1 MRYTL
6 CIGLAQL
13 ITGSL
18 LAQASANDTILREL
32 HGMLDKKGHT
42 YIQGNGYVIKV
53 EYHDWPASQS
63 AYAKTKKKQQ
73 PSAAVLGQDDPGL
86 PVPNVIF
93 EERPDSGHQVQTT
106 YCIPDRSKGYWY
118 IAFGTVSPDERAFE
132 RALVLNI
139 HEHSGY
145 KGMMTTSEA
154 LEIDFCG
161 RKIPLGPACHWM
173 GPYNCQCSDLGQMNW
188 SISNDPDRAGR
199 LIDAQLDATKLK
211 NKILQRDSV
220 AVVFEG
226 AEAKA
231 VRVIYKV
238 PKVVKFLG
246 QTSDHLVAYYVV
258 APVRDRYV
266 SCVLS
271 HYGDPAADRSLPP
284 LLSEVMVLKE

>member
-6 CIGLAQL
+6 CIGLAH
-13 ITGSL
+13 IMSVSA
-18 LAQASANDTILREL
+18 LAQASANDTILKDL
-32 HGMLDKKGHT
+32 HGMLDTKGHT

-73 PSAAVLGQDDPGL
+73 PSVVLLAQDDPEL
-86 PVPNVIF
+86 PVPNAIF
-93 EERPDSGHQVQTT
+93 EERPDSGNQVQTT

-118 IAFGTVSPDERAFE
+118 IAFATVRPEERAFE
-132 RALVLNI
+132 RSLVLSI
-139 HEHSGY
+139 HANSGY
-145 KGMMTTSEA
+145 KGMMTAREA
-154 LEIDFCG
+154 QEIDFCG

-173 GPYNCQCSDLGQMNW
+173 GPYNCQCSGLGQMNW
-188 SISNDPDRAGR
+188 SITNDRARASR

-231 VRVIYKV
+231 LRVVYKM

-266 SCVLS
+266 TCVLS